1 MLRRGRH
8 DARAPKIMSDGRR
21 ASRGQPR
28 TPAEVLQRV
37 WWAGDGKGG
46 DRDRP
51 QAVSQV
57 RAPRHAPW
65 TQRAAPKLGT
75 DVPQHPQ
82 KTARTLVRLL
92 RASEALWASFTRLE
106 PRPRRCGFYFL
117 VFSEY
122 LRAAPS
128 NLHLALH
135 AARGHH
141 KEQLPQRDLPPI
153 PPSSHPF
160 AALPFPVAP
169 RLGTSVPVYNILDLA
184 FSAWLLAYARL
195 LVYLKACCSHNRPT
209 VAAIAALER
218 AEVRQHTFRDKA
230 SHSPQSVPEA
240 QTPL

>member
-1 MLRRGRH
+1 ML
-8 DARAPKIMSDGRR
+8 SDELP

-106 PRPRRCGFYFL
+106 LRTRRSGFFFGVL
-117 VFSEY
+117 SDY

-128 NLHLALH
+128 KLHPALH
-135 AARGHH
+135 AAHGYH
-141 KEQLPQRDLPPI
+141 KEQLPQRDLPSI

-160 AALPFPVAP
+160 AALPFPIPA
-169 RLGTSVPVYNILDLA
+169 RFGTL
-184 FSAWLLAYARL
+184 
-195 LVYLKACCSHNRPT
+195 C
-209 VAAIAALER
+209 
-218 AEVRQHTFRDKA
+218 Q
-230 SHSPQSVPEA
+230 
-240 QTPL
+240 

>member
-1 MLRRGRH
+1 ML
-8 DARAPKIMSDGRR
+8 SDELP

-92 RASEALWASFTRLE
+92 RASEALWASCTRLE
-106 PRPRRCGFYFL
+106 HKAGGAGFIFEFLANISARRRPICTSRCMQPGDIIRNSCPSGTFPHSP
-117 VFSEY
+117 VF
-122 LRAAPS
+122 
-128 NLHLALH
+128 
-135 AARGHH
+135 
-141 KEQLPQRDLPPI
+141 PPI
-153 PPSSHPF
+153 CPW
-160 AALPFPVAP
+160 ALSRVCRIWDFVPNRHTRFCQSIP
-169 RLGTSVPVYNILDLA
+169 TSL
-184 FSAWLLAYARL
+184 
-195 LVYLKACCSHNRPT
+195 
-209 VAAIAALER
+209 
-218 AEVRQHTFRDKA
+218 
-230 SHSPQSVPEA
+230 
-240 QTPL
+240 

>member
-1 MLRRGRH
+1 MGQARKPKTLVVARAPADSGTKTAYRPRNQDDSRAWSHVLHKGGPTRLLRRGRH

-92 RASEALWASFTRLE
+92 RASEALWASCTRLE
-106 PRPRRCGFYFL
+106 HRNRGCGF
-117 VFSEY
+117 
-122 LRAAPS
+122 
-128 NLHLALH
+128 NL
-135 AARGHH
+135 
-141 KEQLPQRDLPPI
+141 
-153 PPSSHPF
+153 
-160 AALPFPVAP
+160 
-169 RLGTSVPVYNILDLA
+169 LG
-184 FSAWLLAYARL
+184 F
-195 LVYLKACCSHNRPT
+195 
-209 VAAIAALER
+209 
-218 AEVRQHTFRDKA
+218 
-230 SHSPQSVPEA
+230 
-240 QTPL
+240 

>member
-1 MLRRGRH
+1 MWTARASSLSGWRRRPFWSSTASSLSLSDSYAPTETDVGGKPKTLVVARAPADSGTKTAYRPRNQDDSRAWSHVLHKGGPTRLLRRGRH

-82 KTARTLVRLL
+82 
-92 RASEALWASFTRLE
+92 
-106 PRPRRCGFYFL
+106 
-117 VFSEY
+117 
-122 LRAAPS
+122 
-128 NLHLALH
+128 
-135 AARGHH
+135 
-141 KEQLPQRDLPPI
+141 
-153 PPSSHPF
+153 
-160 AALPFPVAP
+160 
-169 RLGTSVPVYNILDLA
+169 
-184 FSAWLLAYARL
+184 
-195 LVYLKACCSHNRPT
+195 
-209 VAAIAALER
+209 
-218 AEVRQHTFRDKA
+218 
-230 SHSPQSVPEA
+230 
-240 QTPL
+240 

>member
-1 MLRRGRH
+1 MWTARASSLSGWRRRPFWSAWSHVLHKGGPTRLLRRGRH

-92 RASEALWASFTRLE
+92 RASEALWASCTRLE
-106 PRPRRCGFYFL
+106 PGSRRRGFYFL
-117 VFSEY
+117 VFSDY
-122 LRAAPS
+122 LRATPS
-128 NLHLALH
+128 NLHPALH
-135 AARGHH
+135 AAHGHH

-160 AALPFPVAP
+160 APWPSPDTP
-169 RLGTSVPVYNILDLA
+169 RLRTSVPVITY
-184 FSAWLLAYARL
+184 
-195 LVYLKACCSHNRPT
+195 
-209 VAAIAALER
+209 
-218 AEVRQHTFRDKA
+218 
-230 SHSPQSVPEA
+230 
-240 QTPL
+240 

>member
-1 MLRRGRH
+1 MWTARASSLSGWRRRPFWSAWSHVLHKGGPTRLLRRGRH
-8 DARAPKIMSDGRR
+8 DVRAPKIMSDGRR

-106 PRPRRCGFYFL
+106 LRTRRSGFFFGVL
-117 VFSEY
+117 SDY

-128 NLHLALH
+128 KLHPALH
-135 AARGHH
+135 AAHGYH
-141 KEQLPQRDLPPI
+141 KEQLPQRDLPSI

-160 AALPFPVAP
+160 APWPSPGFA
-169 RLGTSVPVYNILDLA
+169 RLRTSVPVITY
-184 FSAWLLAYARL
+184 
-195 LVYLKACCSHNRPT
+195 
-209 VAAIAALER
+209 
-218 AEVRQHTFRDKA
+218 
-230 SHSPQSVPEA
+230 
-240 QTPL
+240 

>member
-1 MLRRGRH
+1 MWTARASSLSGWRRRPFWSAWSHVLHKGGPTRLLRRGRH

-92 RASEALWASFTRLE
+92 RASEALWASCTRLE
-106 PRPRRCGFYFL
+106 LRTRRSGFFFWVL
-117 VFSEY
+117 SDY

-128 NLHLALH
+128 KLHPALH
-135 AARGHH
+135 AAHGYH
-141 KEQLPQRDLPPI
+141 KEQLPQRDLPSI
-153 PPSSHPF
+153 PPSSLSFASPVFPIHP
-160 AALPFPVAP
+160 
-169 RLGTSVPVYNILDLA
+169 DLA
-184 FSAWLLAYARL
+184 LLCQYIT
-195 LVYLKACCSHNRPT
+195 Y
-209 VAAIAALER
+209 
-218 AEVRQHTFRDKA
+218 
-230 SHSPQSVPEA
+230 
-240 QTPL
+240 

>member
-1 MLRRGRH
+1 MAAPFPGYLNCSSLGLSSWVFGLGRGTAVPLGQARKPKTLVVARAPADSGTKTAYRPRNQADSRAWSHVLHKGGPTRLLRRGRR

-82 KTARTLVRLL
+82 
-92 RASEALWASFTRLE
+92 
-106 PRPRRCGFYFL
+106 
-117 VFSEY
+117 
-122 LRAAPS
+122 
-128 NLHLALH
+128 
-135 AARGHH
+135 
-141 KEQLPQRDLPPI
+141 
-153 PPSSHPF
+153 
-160 AALPFPVAP
+160 
-169 RLGTSVPVYNILDLA
+169 
-184 FSAWLLAYARL
+184 
-195 LVYLKACCSHNRPT
+195 
-209 VAAIAALER
+209 
-218 AEVRQHTFRDKA
+218 
-230 SHSPQSVPEA
+230 
-240 QTPL
+240 